1 MADKKGGAGIPAWMA
16 TFADLMALM
25 MCFFVLLYSF
35 SYLDEVKY
43 KAVVASMAKGFG
55 SEVTPVRAQ
64 SSSSIGPPSL
74 VPNTMQTQSRGARPM
89 TQQEAN
95 LDTKQLRRKIQENLQ
110 EEINK
115 GNLSVEMAGNNV
127 VIRFPEEVAFA
138 PGSDVISAE
147 ILPILR
153 KVTQSLAD
161 EEGTIQVSGHT
172 DDRPIRT
179 ATIKSNWELST
190 NRAVSVIHMIEDL
203 GTVNPSQLTAVGY
216 SDTRPI
222 FPNDT
227 VEGRAR
233 NRRVEIAII
242 RDGGAGN
249 PIQPV
254 TPPALP

>member
-1 MADKKGGAGIPAWMA
+1 MADKKAGAGIPAWMA

-55 SEVTPVRAQ
+55 SERTPVRAQ

-89 TQQEAN
+89 NQQEAN
-95 LDTKQLRRKIQENLQ
+95 EDTRKLRRKIQQDLQ
-110 EEINK
+110 NEISQGK
-115 GNLSVEMAGNNV
+115 LAVEMAGNNV
-127 VIRFPEEVAFA
+127 VIRFPEEIAFA
-138 PGSDVISAE
+138 PGSDVISPE
-147 ILPILR
+147 LLPILAR
-153 KVTQSLAD
+153 VTEALAD
-161 EEGTIQVSGHT
+161 EDGTIQVSGHT
-172 DDRPIRT
+172 DDRPIST
-179 ATIKSNWELST
+179 PTIKSNWELST
-190 NRAVSVIHMIEDL
+190 KRAVAVIHMIEDL
-203 GTVNPSQLTAVGY
+203 GTVDPAQLTAVGY

-227 VEGRAR
+227 PAGRAR
-233 NRRVEIAII
+233 NRRVEIAVI

-249 PIQPV
+249 PIQPPV
-254 TPPALP
+254 PPALP

>member
-1 MADKKGGAGIPAWMA
+1 MAEKKGGGEIPAWMA

-74 VPNTMQTQSRGARPM
+74 VPNSMQTQSRGARPM
-89 TQQEAN
+89 NQQEAN
-95 LDTKQLRRKIQENLQ
+95 QDTKQLRRKIQEDLQ
-110 EEINK
+110 DEIAK
-115 GNLSVEMAGNNV
+115 GQLAVEMAGNNV
-127 VIRFPEEVAFA
+127 VIRFPEEVAFP
-138 PGSDVISAE
+138 PGSDVISDE
-147 ILPILR
+147 IVPILAR
-153 KVTQSLAD
+153 VTETLAD
-161 EEGTIQVSGHT
+161 EDGTIQVSGHT

-190 NRAVSVIHMIEDL
+190 KRAVSVIHLIEAL
-203 GTVNPSQLTAVGY
+203 GNIDPGKLTAVGY

-233 NRRVEIAII
+233 NRRVEIAVI

-249 PIQPV
+249 PIQPIA
-254 TPPALP
+254 PPALP

>member
-1 MADKKGGAGIPAWMA
+1 MADKNAGAGIPPWMA

-95 LDTKQLRRKIQENLQ
+95 KDTIELRRKIQQDLQ
-110 EEINK
+110 EQISEGK
-115 GNLSVEMAGNNV
+115 LSVEMAGNNV
-127 VIRFPEEVAFA
+127 VIRFPEEIAFP
-138 PGSDVISAE
+138 PGSDAISDE
-147 ILPILR
+147 LLPILAR
-153 KVTQSLAD
+153 VTEALAD
-161 EEGTIQVSGHT
+161 EDGTIQVSGHT
-172 DDRPIRT
+172 DDRPIST

-190 NRAVSVIHMIEDL
+190 KRAVAVIHMIEQL
-203 GTVNPSQLTAVGY
+203 GTVDPSQLTAVGY

-227 VEGRAR
+227 VEGRGR
-233 NRRVEIAII
+233 NRRVEIAVI

-254 TPPALP
+254 EPPPLP